1 MRRHSKNAFSAM
13 HFYYSVSTINLL
25 ICEFSSDIGVY
36 SQWEFQIQGKVDMI
50 DKQQKGVD

>member
-1 MRRHSKNAFSAM
+1 M